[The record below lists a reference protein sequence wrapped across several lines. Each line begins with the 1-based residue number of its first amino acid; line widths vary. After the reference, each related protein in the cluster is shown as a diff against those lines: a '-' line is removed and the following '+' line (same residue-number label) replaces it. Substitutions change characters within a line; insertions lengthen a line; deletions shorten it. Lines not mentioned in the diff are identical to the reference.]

1 VVSEIA
7 LALLLAIGAGL
18 MITSFIRLYNVDRGL
33 NLKNVLTMQIW
44 LPETA
49 YRKGQ
54 AVANFYRQVLQRV
67 EALPGVE
74 SASAISFLPL
84 SGWGTNTTF
93 VIEGRPETT
102 LDQAPLTAYTVI
114 GPAYFRTMGIPLL
127 KGRHFTDRDDRGAPK
142 SQSLIK
148 PWLGAFGEMTIPS
161 ASGFGSILQTQTTLG
176 EPTLAVPGGPS

>member
-18 MITSFIRLYNVDRGL
+18 MITSFIRRYNVDRGL
-33 NLKNVLTMQIW
+33 NLKNVLTTQIW
-44 LPETA
+44 LPESA
-49 YRKGQ
+49 YRKGH

-114 GPAYFRTMGIPLL
+114 GTAYFRTMGIPLL
-127 KGRHFTDRDDRGAPK
+127 KGRHFTDRDDKGAPEVA
-142 SQSLIK
+142 IIDK
-148 PWLGAFGEMTIPS
+148 PWLRAFGDMTIPS
-161 ASGFGSILQTQTTLG
+161 ESGFGSIPQTQTTLG
-176 EPTLAVPGGPS
+176 VPTSVILGGPL